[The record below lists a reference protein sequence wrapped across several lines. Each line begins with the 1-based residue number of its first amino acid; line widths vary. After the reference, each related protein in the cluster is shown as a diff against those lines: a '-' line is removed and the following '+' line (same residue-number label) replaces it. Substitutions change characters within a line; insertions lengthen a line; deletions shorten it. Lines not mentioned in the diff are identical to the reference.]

1 MSDDADDYS
10 DVSRSSL
17 PVVDVV
23 VHCEDRGRTF
33 ESCKAQADWCT
44 KSEVKASDFEVQ
56 KKQSKMQAEERGKQE
71 CLKTI
76 EWHRRR

>member
-17 PVVDVV
+17 PVVDLV
-23 VHCEDRGRTF
+23 VHCEDRGRAF

-56 KKQSKMQAEERGKQE
+56 KNKARCKQKKEGSRNA
-71 CLKTI
+71 
-76 EWHRRR
+76 